1 MRTAAITVPINMRR
15 VICGAS
21 RGARPRPRL
30 RAGIIVAACVSL
42 VISGGCAHRPTEER
56 AWPGDLPARVELAEV
71 PFFPQDE
78 YQCGPAT
85 LATALVWSGAA
96 ATPEQLAPAVYVPK
110 RRGSLQAELI
120 AGARRFA
127 RVPYVLRPDFESLLR
142 EVAAG
147 HPVIVLQNLGL
158 AWYERWHYAVV
169 VGFDRDDDTVILRSG
184 REERRVMS
192 RSLFLRTWERGDRWA
207 LAVLPPTRVPATAD
221 ELRYLEAVMPL
232 ERAGEHGPAQRAYT
246 AAYERWPT
254 SLGALLG
261 MGNTAYALGDKRQAE
276 AHYREATRA
285 HPHAGIAFN
294 NLAQVLAERGAL
306 KEART
311 AIARAVQ
318 LGGPLAVQFLQTRKE
333 IERLS
338 TDAR

>member
-1 MRTAAITVPINMRR
+1 MLK
-15 VICGAS
+15 
-21 RGARPRPRL
+21 L
-30 RAGIIVAACVSL
+30 RAGAVLAACVFAL
-42 VISGGCAHRPTEER
+42 GSGGCAHRVPQER
-56 AWPGDLPARVELAEV
+56 AWPDDLPARVELAEV
-71 PFFPQDE
+71 PFFPQED

-85 LATALVWSGAA
+85 LATALTWSGAA
-96 ATPEQLAPAVYVPK
+96 ATPEQLVPAVYVPK

-169 VGFDRDDDTVILRSG
+169 IGFDRDDDSVILRSG
-184 REERRVMS
+184 RRERHTLS
-192 RSLFLRTWERGDRWA
+192 RSLFMRTWDRGERWA
-207 LAVLPPTRVPATAD
+207 LAVMPPTRVPATAD

-232 ERAGEHGPAQRAYT
+232 ERVGEHGAAQRAYT

-261 MGNTAYALGDKRQAE
+261 IGNTAYALGDKRQAE
-276 AHYREATRA
+276 EHYREATRA

-306 KEART
+306 NEART

-338 TDAR
+338 AGSRR

>member
-1 MRTAAITVPINMRR
+1 MPD
-15 VICGAS
+15 
-21 RGARPRPRL
+21 
-30 RAGIIVAACVSL
+30 
-42 VISGGCAHRPTEER
+42 
-56 AWPGDLPARVELAEV
+56 DLPTQVELTEV
-71 PFFPQDE
+71 PFFPQED

-85 LATALVWSGAA
+85 LATVLTWSGAV
-96 ATPEQLAPAVYVPK
+96 ATPEQLVPSVYLPK

-120 AGARRFA
+120 ASARRFG
-127 RVPYVLRPDFESLLR
+127 RVPYVLRPDLESLLR

-147 HPVIVLQNLGL
+147 NPVIVLQNLGL

-169 VGFDRDDDTVILRSG
+169 IGFDRADDSVIMRSG
-184 REERRVMS
+184 KQERRVTS
-192 RSLFLRTWERGDRWA
+192 LSLFMRTWNRGERWA
-207 LAVLPPTRVPATAD
+207 LAVMPPGRVPATAD

-232 ERAGEHGPAQRAYT
+232 ERAAAHAAAQTAYT
-246 AAYERWPT
+246 AAYERWPD
-254 SLGALLG
+254 SLSALLG
-261 MGNTAYALGDKRQAE
+261 MGNSAYALGDKRQAE
-276 AHYREATRA
+276 VHYREATRA

-333 IERLS
+333 IERLERG
-338 TDAR
+338 ARQ